1 MKSRGL
7 RQGVHTVH
15 ERRFDVRSA
24 ELVAVGQVGF
34 DRDLQHADMLG
45 PPRETD
51 EPAPKTGARVHLDFR
66 TKPRSNG

>member
-1 MKSRGL
+1 MHQSLLFAFHDPFRARWKGYNMKSRGL

-34 DRDLQHADMLG
+34 
-45 PPRETD
+45 
-51 EPAPKTGARVHLDFR
+51 
-66 TKPRSNG
+66 